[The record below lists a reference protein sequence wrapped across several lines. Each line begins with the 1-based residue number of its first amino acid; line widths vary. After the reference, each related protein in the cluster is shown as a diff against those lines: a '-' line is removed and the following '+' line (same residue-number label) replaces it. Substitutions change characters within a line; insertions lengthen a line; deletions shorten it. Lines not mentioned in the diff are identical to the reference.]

1 MLLSVDTWLAQAR
14 QSITVLLFW
23 KLRLCKARGT
33 RRNKC
38 EPRKPERNPEAA
50 WAEADGVT
58 FFKFRWPLLLLSP
71 SSSSSPRSPPPP
83 PRRRCRRRFF
93 LFLLLVLLVLVRFV
107 CVCVCETRIPQ
118 RGESC
123 QHSARNDATSPK
135 KEKKPSLKARQI
147 RPDKL
152 IL

>member
-1 MLLSVDTWLAQAR
+1 M
-14 QSITVLLFW
+14 
-23 KLRLCKARGT
+23 
-33 RRNKC
+33 
-38 EPRKPERNPEAA
+38 
-50 WAEADGVT
+50 
-58 FFKFRWPLLLLSP
+58 
-71 SSSSSPRSPPPP
+71 SSS
-83 PRRRCRRRFF
+83 
-93 LFLLLVLLVLVRFV
+93 VLLVLAAGASRAGAVCV